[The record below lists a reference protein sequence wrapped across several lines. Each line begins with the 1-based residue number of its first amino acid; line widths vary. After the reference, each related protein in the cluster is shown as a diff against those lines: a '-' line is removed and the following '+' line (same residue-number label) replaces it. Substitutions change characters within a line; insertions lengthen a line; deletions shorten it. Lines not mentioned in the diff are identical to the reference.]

1 MPKPKYLLLICFLGL
16 INTVCADEVLPPD
29 EAFALT
35 VKVKNKNT
43 LLLSWDIA
51 DQHYLYQQKFKFTS
65 ATTGIT
71 LGQPI
76 FPAGE
81 IKQDKFFGTVTIY
94 REHLD
99 IELPLQYYSPELNKL
114 DLNVSF
120 QGCADVGICYMPIEK
135 TVAIDLAISS
145 LLQRLDTLLQGK

>member
-1 MPKPKYLLLICFLGL
+1 MPKYFLLIYFLCL
-16 INTVCADEVLPPD
+16 SNTIYADDVLPPD

-35 VKVKNKNT
+35 VNVKNKNT

-51 DQHYLYQQKFKFTS
+51 DQHYLYQQKFQFAS

-81 IKQDKFFGTVTIY
+81 TKQDKFFGTVTIY
-94 REHLD
+94 RQHLD
-99 IELPLQYYSPELNKL
+99 LELPLQAYSPEFKTL
-114 DLNVSF
+114 DLKVTY

-135 TVAIDLAISS
+135 TVAINLATSS